1 MFPVKF
7 TVIDHLCLYLEE
19 NYRTVFTDFEIDYG
33 GSYFHF

>member
-7 TVIDHLCLYLEE
+7 TVDYRGLYLEE
-19 NYRTVFTDFEIDYG
+19 TYRTVFTDFEIECG